1 MEWRFHAA
9 RRPESEA
16 VRADVVEHVAALTH
30 AIIRADFSHGARGR
44 TYEGLS
50 VVSDWFATHEWRELC
65 RSSTAISRVRED
77 LQKAI
82 LLLAG
87 AGKTDTRL
95 RDALA
100 TVAGSRK
107 RADAICRTLATEH
120 PGIPGDV
127 RDWLAGSS
135 RRVQSASATE
145 SQERSIDEVL
155 AELLVAMARLS
166 RASEVVKS
174 EVIPEVSIVLPQSV
188 HAVSRLIGMTDAMA
202 SKLNLAMTWRS
213 LRLRGAVGQEVEFSP
228 VEHRFNADGVRSRR
242 VRLLSPVVER
252 VSEDGVPRVVLK
264 AAVEPVSDQRESA
277 VGAST

>member
-1 MEWRFHAA
+1 M
-9 RRPESEA
+9 
-16 VRADVVEHVAALTH
+16 
-30 AIIRADFSHGARGR
+30 
-44 TYEGLS
+44 
-50 VVSDWFATHEWRELC
+50 VSGWFATHEWREMC

-95 RDALA
+95 RDALV

-107 RADAICRTLATEH
+107 HADAICRALGTEH
-120 PGIPGDV
+120 SGIPGDV

-135 RRVQSASATE
+135 RRLQSASATE

-188 HAVSRLIGMTDAMA
+188 HAVARLIGMTDAMA
-202 SKLNLAMTWRS
+202 NKLNLAMTWRS

-252 VSEDGVPRVVLK
+252 LSEDGVPRVVLK
-264 AAVEPVSDQRESA
+264 AAVEPTSDQREPA
-277 VGAST
+277 VGASA